1 MKKHLSFS
9 IALLLAIGAAG
20 LSGCATRTDSTT
32 LYDLGP
38 LRAEPIGNETAGTAA
53 GTTAGAP
60 VAAPRLPALSV
71 AEVNAPAWLDSP
83 LMFFRLNYANDQQ
96 PRAYANS
103 RWTMAPT
110 QLFGQRLKSR
120 LAQAGGIVLPATDG
134 AANVPLLRVEADDFT
149 QTFDSPAHSSA
160 QIALR
165 ATVFNARTMTA
176 QKTFV
181 KQVAAPSADAAGGA
195 RALAE
200 ASDAL
205 IADMIAWLAA
215 LPLPK

>member
-9 IALLLAIGAAG
+9 IALLLAIGAG
-20 LSGCATRTDSTT
+20 LSGCATRPDAAT

-38 LRAEPIGNETAGTAA
+38 LRAEPAAKDATAGTTGGASGTLAA
-53 GTTAGAP
+53 LT
-60 VAAPRLPALSV
+60 RLPALSV
-71 AEVNAPAWLDSP
+71 AEINAPAWLDSP

-103 RWTMAPT
+103 RWTMAPA

-120 LAQAGGIVLPATDG
+120 LAQAGGIVLPAADG
-134 AANVPLLRVEADDFT
+134 ATNVPLLRIEADDFT
-149 QTFDSPAHSSA
+149 QTFDSPAHSGA

-165 ATVFNARTMTA
+165 ATIFNARTMTA
-176 QKTFV
+176 QKTFI
-181 KQVAAPSADAAGGA
+181 KQVPAPSADAAGGA

>member
-1 MKKHLSFS
+1 MKKTLSLS
-9 IALLLAIGAAG
+9 LALLLATGAAG
-20 LSGCATRTDSTT
+20 LNGCATRADTAT

-38 LRAEPIGNETAGTAA
+38 LRIEATANTAPA
-53 GTTAGAP
+53 TTLTP
-60 VAAPRLPALSV
+60 LPALSV

-83 LMFFRLNYANDQQ
+83 LMFYRLNYTNDQQ
-96 PRAYANS
+96 PRPYANS
-103 RWTMAPT
+103 RWTMAPA

-120 LAQAGGIVLPATDG
+120 LAQAGGIVLPAADG
-134 AANVPLLRVEADDFT
+134 AANVPLLRIEADDFT

-160 QIALR
+160 RIALR

-181 KQVAAPSADAAGGA
+181 KQVPAPSADAAGGA

-205 IADMIAWLAA
+205 IADMIVWLAA

>member
-1 MKKHLSFS
+1 MKKPLSFS
-9 IALLLAIGAAG
+9 IALLLAIGCAG
-20 LSGCATRTDSTT
+20 LSGCATRADTAT

-38 LRAEPIGNETAGTAA
+38 VRAEPVAN

-60 VAAPRLPALSV
+60 TAALARLPALSV

-83 LMFFRLNYANDQQ
+83 LMYFRLSYANDQQ
-96 PRAYANS
+96 PRPYASS
-103 RWTMAPT
+103 RWTMAPA

-134 AANVPLLRVEADDFT
+134 AANVPLLRIEADDFT
-149 QTFDSPAHSSA
+149 QTFDSPAHSGV
-160 QIALR
+160 QIAMR

-181 KQVAAPSADAAGGA
+181 KQASAPSADAAGGA

-205 IADMIAWLAA
+205 IADMLVWLAA

>member
-1 MKKHLSFS
+1 MKKNLSFS
-9 IALLLAIGAAG
+9 IVLLLAIGAAG
-20 LSGCATRTDSTT
+20 LSGCATRADPAT

-38 LRAEPIGNETAGTAA
+38 LRAEPAVSNTTAD
-53 GTTAGAP
+53 TTAGSP
-60 VAAPRLPALSV
+60 AALTRPPALSV

-103 RWTMAPT
+103 RWTMAPA

-120 LAQAGGIVLPATDG
+120 LAQAGGIVLPAADG
-134 AANVPLLRVEADDFT
+134 AANVPLLRIEADDFT

-160 QIALR
+160 RIALR

-181 KQVAAPSADAAGGA
+181 KQVPAPSADAAGGA

-205 IADMIAWLAA
+205 IADMIVWLAA

>member
-1 MKKHLSFS
+1 MKKLLSFS

-20 LSGCATRTDSTT
+20 LTGCATRADPAT

-38 LRAEPIGNETAGTAA
+38 LWAEAGGNVTAGTG
-53 GTTAGAP
+53 GTTAPGA
-60 VAAPRLPALSV
+60 AAASARLPALSV
-71 AEVNAPAWLDSP
+71 AEVNAPAWLDSS

-103 RWTMAPT
+103 RWTMAPA

-120 LAQAGGIVLPATDG
+120 LAQAGGIVLPAADG
-134 AANVPLLRVEADDFT
+134 AANVPLLRIEADDFT
-149 QTFDSPAHSSA
+149 QTFDSPAHSNA

-181 KQVAAPSADAAGGA
+181 KQVPAPSADAAGGA

-215 LPLPK
+215 LPLQK